1 MTKRFKIVV
10 LLGIFLSAISSSATH
25 EVSVSCMMVYDEGG
39 ASAVLESPECP
50 QWHLSTQSQNQ
61 TGNCQFATLQGHR
74 EYQEDRITCNLEM
87 NIPFLGKDGPKEV
100 FVGVAAVF
108 DGHGGKEAS
117 EMASENFLGYFFLH
131 VVFNTYKQALS
142 FKAEHDLVVQGPNKY
157 KAGNG
162 SLNLVRCL
170 LDYDEGL
177 PVSGDESMHEI
188 LQKALLRTIHD
199 IDTKFSL
206 EAFNNR
212 YISGSTA
219 TIVLLV
225 DGQILVAS
233 VGDSKALL
241 CSEKIKSALGDE
253 GASIT
258 VLDAEEL
265 TRDHHPDRDDE
276 RARIEAAGGFVR
288 LWGVPRVNGIL
299 AVSRS
304 IGDVYLKRYGVSPV
318 PEVIGWRHLTANDC
332 YLVVASDGIFESLK
346 PQKVC
351 DLLWDANVQVNE
363 TSKSS
368 CSCSSSSSL
377 ADRIVNKAFKKGS
390 RDNLSAVV
398 IPLNF
403 TGFPQEPAGQNL

>member
-1 MTKRFKIVV
+1 
-10 LLGIFLSAISSSATH
+10 
-25 EVSVSCMMVYDEGG
+25 
-39 ASAVLESPECP
+39 
-50 QWHLSTQSQNQ
+50 
-61 TGNCQFATLQGHR
+61 
-74 EYQEDRITCNLEM
+74 
-87 NIPFLGKDGPKEV
+87 
-100 FVGVAAVF
+100 
-108 DGHGGKEAS
+108 
-117 EMASENFLGYFFLH
+117 
-131 VVFNTYKQALS
+131 
-142 FKAEHDLVVQGPNKY
+142 
-157 KAGNG
+157 
-162 SLNLVRCL
+162 
-170 LDYDEGL
+170 
-177 PVSGDESMHEI
+177 MHEI

-241 CSEKIKSALGDE
+241 CSKKIKSALGDE

-258 VLDAEEL
+258 VLDVEEL

-363 TSKSS
+363 MSKSS

-377 ADRIVNKAFKKGS
+377 ADRIVNKALKKGS

-403 TGFPQEPAGQNL
+403 TGFP

>member
-1 MTKRFKIVV
+1 MTPDFH
-10 LLGIFLSAISSSATH
+10 SDS
-25 EVSVSCMMVYDEGG
+25 DE
-39 ASAVLESPECP
+39 
-50 QWHLSTQSQNQ
+50 
-61 TGNCQFATLQGHR
+61 
-74 EYQEDRITCNLEM
+74 D
-87 NIPFLGKDGPKEV
+87 
-100 FVGVAAVF
+100 
-108 DGHGGKEAS
+108 
-117 EMASENFLGYFFLH
+117 
-131 VVFNTYKQALS
+131 
-142 FKAEHDLVVQGPNKY
+142 
-157 KAGNG
+157 
-162 SLNLVRCL
+162 
-170 LDYDEGL
+170 L

-241 CSEKIKSALGDE
+241 CLEKIKSALGDE

-258 VLDAEEL
+258 VLDVEEL
-265 TRDHHPDRDDE
+265 TSDHHPDRDDE
-276 RARIEAAGGFVR
+276 RARIEAAGGFVC

-299 AVSRS
+299 VVSRS

-332 YLVVASDGIFESLK
+332 YLVVASDGIFKSLK

-351 DLLWDANVQVNE
+351 DLLWDANVQVDE
-363 TSKSS
+363 MSKSS

-377 ADRIVNKAFKKGS
+377 ADRIVNKEFKKGS

-403 TGFPQEPAGQNL
+403 TGFPQEPAGQNLVLIQKTS

>member
-1 MTKRFKIVV
+1 MIGSHYFR
-10 LLGIFLSAISSSATH
+10 
-25 EVSVSCMMVYDEGG
+25 
-39 ASAVLESPECP
+39 
-50 QWHLSTQSQNQ
+50 
-61 TGNCQFATLQGHR
+61 
-74 EYQEDRITCNLEM
+74 
-87 NIPFLGKDGPKEV
+87 GKDGPKEV

-162 SLNLVRCL
+162 SLNLVRRL
-170 LDYDEGL
+170 PEYFDYYRGL

-258 VLDAEEL
+258 VLDVEEL

-318 PEVIGWRHLTANDC
+318 PEVIGWRHLTASDC

-363 TSKSS
+363 MSKSS
-368 CSCSSSSSL
+368 CSGSSSSSL

-403 TGFPQEPAGQNL
+403 TAFPQEPAGQNL